1 MQRQRIEFMSKKF
14 RLQGVYPALVT
25 PFDKREE
32 VNEEA
37 FRALIRSVFDHV
49 DGFVPCGTTGEFE
62 YMKYEERKRIFDI
75 CIDEAN
81 GKKPV
86 IAGTGDPCTRNVIEL
101 SKYAE
106 DAGADACLVVTPYF
120 LHPSDKGIYEHFYQ
134 LSRAV
139 DIPIIMYNIPQTV
152 GGYLPRRVIED
163 LAEIDNI
170 VGLKD
175 SSGNLTYT
183 MEVLEKVGDKID
195 IVVGHDEVVL
205 PALAGGCTGMI
216 LASAQIYPDIWQK
229 VYRAVREGNLV
240 EARKQQLKVQKLS
253 RIFCRYGGPVPIK
266 IALKYMG
273 LDMGK
278 TRSPL
283 KEGGV
288 ILHEDREE
296 IRLELEKIGKIPV
309 SEPPVEAPELP
320 LEKRFEDIGISAAE
334 LSNNMIY
341 IGSASAGTGINKVRV
356 DLVAGPKDGAVG
368 VAFASQLVYLRRGYE
383 ALPAILEP
391 NLSAK
396 PNCLIVP
403 TVELK
408 NLRQANIMYGPA
420 QAGIAKAIADKVEMN
435 VIPKDI
441 IDTHVMLAKAFVHPN
456 ALERGILYK
465 NFYDATVRAIDMA
478 FGRGVM

>member
-1 MQRQRIEFMSKKF
+1 MSKKF

-25 PFDKREE
+25 PFDKKEDI
-32 VNEEA
+32 NED
-37 FRALIRSVFDHV
+37 ALRSLVRNIFDHV

-62 YMKYEERKRIFDI
+62 YMSYDERKRVFDI
-75 CIDEAN
+75 CIDEVN

-101 SKYAE
+101 TKYAQ
-106 DAGADACLVVTPYF
+106 DAGADACLVVAPYF
-120 LHPSDKGIYEHFYQ
+120 LRPSDKGIFEHFYR

-139 DIPIIMYNIPQTV
+139 DIPIILYNIPQTT

-163 LAEIDNI
+163 LADIDNI

-183 MEVLEKVGDKID
+183 MEVLEKTKGKID

-205 PALAGGCTGMI
+205 PALAGGCSGMI
-216 LASAQIYPDIWQK
+216 LASAQVYPDVWQR
-229 VYRAVREGNLV
+229 VFRAIKEGNLIKGR
-240 EARKQQLKVQKLS
+240 EEQLKVQKLS

-273 LDMGK
+273 IDMGK
-278 TRSPL
+278 TRGPL

-296 IRLELEKIGKIPV
+296 IRLELEKIGKVPV
-309 SEPPVEAPELP
+309 SQPPIETPEIP
-320 LEKRFEDIGISAAE
+320 LEKRFEDIGITPADIVNDGV
-334 LSNNMIY
+334 L
-341 IGSASAGTGINKVRV
+341 IGSASAGSGINKVRI
-356 DLVAGPKDGAVG
+356 DLVIGKKDGVVG
-368 VAFASQLVYLRRGYE
+368 VSFASQLVYLRRGYE

-396 PNCLIVP
+396 PSCLIVP

-420 QAGIAKAIADKVEMN
+420 QAGIAKAIADKVEAA
-435 VIPKDI
+435 VIPRVM

-456 ALERGILYK
+456 ALERDILYK
-465 NFYDATVRAIDMA
+465 NFYEATMEAIDMA
-478 FGRGVM
+478 FRKGVL